1 MPASPGTPL
10 TIMIPMLVYASH
22 TNVDSFVN
30 KIEPNVVFNQAPMP
44 VDALTQQGV
53 VLTNN
58 SDTSLLVFCVFSFLF
73 DNCFDYSFRTFVVF
87 LPQSPLFTLE
97 VQPSTGTLPSQ
108 SRFFFL
114 KKYNFDNFFILIFL
128 FLSY

>member
-1 MPASPGTPL
+1 
-10 TIMIPMLVYASH
+10 MLSNNVGFVSH

-58 SDTSLLVFCVFSFLF
+58 SDKSLFVFCVFTFLF
-73 DNCFDYSFRTFVVF
+73 VNCLIIHLERLLYSYLNHRYSH
-87 LPQSPLFTLE
+87 L
-97 VQPSTGTLPSQ
+97 
-108 SRFFFL
+108 
-114 KKYNFDNFFILIFL
+114 KYNHQLELYHLNQGFF
-128 FLSY
+128 

>member
-10 TIMIPMLVYASH
+10 AIMLSNNVGFVSH

-58 SDTSLLVFCVFSFLF
+58 SDKSLLVF
-73 DNCFDYSFRTFVVF
+73 VF
-87 LPQSPLFTLE
+87 LLFYL
-97 VQPSTGTLPSQ
+97 
-108 SRFFFL
+108 
-114 KKYNFDNFFILIFL
+114 LIV
-128 FLSY
+128 